1 MATTISKI
9 ILVRKADIQPDLF
22 KDAPFAS
29 FINGQ
34 PLPLQ
39 PTDPAWADEAGYTH
53 YAYSVVGMK
62 LKDYEKLME
71 YYKDPTTV
79 PMKVL
84 EITDTKRVYDTDGKA
99 TIKKCKDPDEIL
111 DATFGTCGL
120 KVCEV
125 ALEDV
130 E

>member
-9 ILVRKADIQPDLF
+9 ILVRKVDIQPDLF
-22 KDAPFAS
+22 KEAPFAS
-29 FINGQ
+29 FINGE

-53 YAYSVVGMK
+53 YAYSVAGMK

-71 YYKDPTTV
+71 YYHDPKTN
-79 PMKVL
+79 PML
-84 EITDTKRVYDTDGKA
+84 IMEITDTKRVYDVHGKA
-99 TIKKCKDPDEIL
+99 SVKKCKDPNEIL
-111 DATFGTCGL
+111 DATFGTVGL

-125 ALEDV
+125 ALEEV
-130 E
+130 